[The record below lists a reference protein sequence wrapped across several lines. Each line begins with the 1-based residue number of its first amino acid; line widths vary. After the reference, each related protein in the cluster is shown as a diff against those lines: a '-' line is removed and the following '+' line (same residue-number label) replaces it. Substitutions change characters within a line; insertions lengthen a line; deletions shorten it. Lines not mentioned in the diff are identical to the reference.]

1 MFLSL
6 LEKKIKILI
15 LKSLNK
21 GTETGLADS
30 HISGAACLKMTDTLD
45 LLFWNL
51 DHMGLLVY
59 VFWEFE
65 IIF

>member
-1 MFLSL
+1 MDVISKRDL
-6 LEKKIKILI
+6 LIEKKKKILI

-45 LLFWNL
+45 LLF
-51 DHMGLLVY
+51 
-59 VFWEFE
+59 
-65 IIF
+65 